1 VPDRVGLIGLGTMG
15 GHMAVNLAAA
25 EVELTVFTRN
35 AERRAEFEGRG
46 MSVVASA
53 GEVAERSDVVITM
66 VSDGP
71 AVRDVLTG
79 EDGVFAGMSDGG
91 LVIEMSTIDPSTAEA
106 LAEEAGSRGLE
117 MLDAPVSGGEEGAR
131 QGTLSIMVGG
141 PDAAV
146 ERARP
151 IFEILGK
158 TITHVGGHGTGQTTK
173 ACNQIVVAATYAAIS
188 EALVLS
194 ARSGVDLGRMLDA
207 LSGGLA
213 GSRIMEL
220 RRQKLLEHEF
230 SPGFKVDLH
239 HKDLR
244 IAVERG
250 DQLNVPLP
258 LATHA
263 LQGLEELRA
272 LGHGG
277 LDHSALL
284 MIAERRAGMSS

>member
-1 VPDRVGLIGLGTMG
+1 MPERLGLIGLGTMG
-15 GHMAVNLAAA
+15 GPMASNLAAA
-25 EVELTVFTRN
+25 GHELVVFTRN
-35 AERRAEFEGRG
+35 PERRAEFDGRG
-46 MSVVASA
+46 LSVATTVAD
-53 GEVAERSDVVITM
+53 VAARSDVVITM
-66 VSDGP
+66 VSDGA

-79 EDGVFAGMSDGG
+79 ESGVFANMQSGG
-91 LVIEMSTIDPSTAEA
+91 LVIDMSTIDPLTAEE
-106 LAEEAGSRGLE
+106 LAEEAGERGLA

-141 PDAAV
+141 AEADV

-151 IFEILGK
+151 FFEIVGK
-158 TITHVGGHGTGQTTK
+158 TITHVGPNGSGQTTK

-194 ARSGVDLGRMLDA
+194 TRSGVDPARMLDA
-207 LSGGLA
+207 LGGGLA

-258 LATHA
+258 VAAHA
-263 LQGLEELRA
+263 LQGFEELRA

-284 MIAERRAGMSS
+284 LIAERRAGTN